1 MTPETHART
10 ATHHQPQEPRGPG
23 VRRENSEAN
32 VSDGVRLIGVARP
45 TAQGLNEVVWDA
57 TTGCHCDRT
66 HTKTVAREVSWGSGT
81 YQNMPDP
88 SGKGSTR

>member
-10 ATHHQPQEPRGPG
+10 AIYHQPQEPRGPG

-57 TTGCHCDRT
+57 TTGCHC
-66 HTKTVAREVSWGSGT
+66 VAREVSWGSGT
-81 YQNMPDP
+81 YQNMPVP